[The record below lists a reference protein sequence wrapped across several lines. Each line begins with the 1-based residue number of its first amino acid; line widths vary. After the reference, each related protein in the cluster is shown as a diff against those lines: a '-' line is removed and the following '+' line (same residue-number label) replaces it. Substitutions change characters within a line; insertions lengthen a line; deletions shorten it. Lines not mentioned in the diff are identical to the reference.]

1 MVYKP
6 PATSTYI
13 RTELYSQELR
23 FTQSTFLITSFDN
36 TPQAKPNA
44 MQSEKW
50 DIQENINS
58 DEHDISSD
66 ELDEVL
72 EIRINKAK
80 ARLSQN
86 LENGQNSEGNGVVGT
101 Y

>member
-1 MVYKP
+1 
-6 PATSTYI
+6 
-13 RTELYSQELR
+13 
-23 FTQSTFLITSFDN
+23 
-36 TPQAKPNA
+36 

-50 DIQENINS
+50 DSQENINS
-58 DEHDISSD
+58 DEHDLSSD

-72 EIRINKAK
+72 EIRINKTK

-86 LENGQNSEGNGVVGT
+86 LENGQNSGGDGVVGT

>member
-1 MVYKP
+1 
-6 PATSTYI
+6 
-13 RTELYSQELR
+13 
-23 FTQSTFLITSFDN
+23 
-36 TPQAKPNA
+36 

-50 DIQENINS
+50 DSQENINS

-86 LENGQNSEGNGVVGT
+86 LENGKNSEGNGVVGA

>member
-1 MVYKP
+1 
-6 PATSTYI
+6 
-13 RTELYSQELR
+13 
-23 FTQSTFLITSFDN
+23 
-36 TPQAKPNA
+36 

-50 DIQENINS
+50 NSQENVNS
-58 DEHDISSD
+58 DEHDLSSE

-86 LENGQNSEGNGVVGT
+86 LENGESSEDKGVVGKKRVLRSVFHEIIS
-101 Y
+101 